1 MSDEYQQGEGPRG
14 FISELP
20 GPRIGFPRRRLYNC
34 NGTKYDIGDSRAHV
48 PLFVRLPGEI
58 NFSFGKAHLIKISL
72 LLAFTYL
79 EKLQETW
86 RRPK

>member
-79 EKLQETW
+79 EKLQET
-86 RRPK
+86 